1 MSINIQLKQDV
12 SFLFSSL
19 GSGAAGV
26 AGSNFLSD
34 YASIKNGSYMKLMKA
49 YYGES
54 SNDSVKNVANSKT
67 NSMNNRSKSANK
79 LTDKESKEYAKVQTT
94 SDALKES
101 ADALLAT
108 GSKSLFN
115 KVDITTKNED
125 GSETTEKGYDV
136 ERIYKAVNEF
146 VKNYN
151 SVINAVEA
159 TDSNTVLR
167 RAATMVNETV
177 SNMKSLLSM
186 GITINADNTLS
197 LDKNEF
203 MKADMSKVKTLFN
216 GSGSYAYSVS
226 AQASM
231 INFAADRELDKGTYT
246 FSGSYGSGHNSGN
259 LFNGYF

>member
-34 YASIKNGSYMKLMKA
+34 YASIKNGSYLKLMKA
-49 YYGES
+49 YYNES
-54 SNDSVKNVANSKT
+54 SNDSVKSIANSRT
-67 NSMNNRSKSANK
+67 NSSKSANK
-79 LTDKESKEYAKVQTT
+79 LTEKESKEYAKVQTAT
-94 SDALKES
+94 DALKES
-101 ADALLAT
+101 ADSLLAT

-125 GSETTEKGYDV
+125 GTETTEKGYDV
-136 ERIYKAVNEF
+136 ESIYKAVNEF

-159 TDSNTVLR
+159 TDSDTVLR

-197 LDKNEF
+197 LDKDEF

-231 INFAADRELDKGTYT
+231 INFAADRELSKGTYT
-246 FSGSYGSGHNSGN
+246 LTGSYSSGYNSGN

>member
-34 YASIKNGSYMKLMKA
+34 YASIKNGSYLKLMKA
-49 YYGES
+49 YYSES
-54 SNDSVKNVANSKT
+54 SNDSVKSIANNRT
-67 NSMNNRSKSANK
+67 NSSKSANK
-79 LTDKESKEYAKVQTT
+79 LTEKESKEYAKVQTA

-115 KVDITTKNED
+115 QVDITTKNED
-125 GSETTEKGYDV
+125 GTETTEKGYDV
-136 ERIYKAVNEF
+136 EGIYKAVNEF

-159 TDSNTVLR
+159 TDSDTVLR

-197 LDKNEF
+197 LDKDEF

-231 INFAADRELDKGTYT
+231 INFAADRELSKGTYT
-246 FSGSYGSGHNSGN
+246 LTGSYGSGYNSGN

>member
-19 GSGAAGV
+19 GSGASNV

-34 YASIKNGSYMKLMKA
+34 YASIKNGSYYKLMKA
-49 YYGES
+49 YYSES
-54 SNDSVKNVANSKT
+54 SSDSVKSI
-67 NSMNNRSKSANK
+67 ANK
-79 LTDKESKEYAKVQTT
+79 STSNSTKLTQKESKEYAQVQTS

-115 KVDITTKNED
+115 QVDITTKNED
-125 GSETTEKGYDV
+125 GTETTEKGYDV
-136 ERIYKAVNEF
+136 ESIYKAVNNF

-151 SVINAVEA
+151 SVIKAVGE
-159 TDSNTVLR
+159 TDSNSVLR
-167 RAATMVNETV
+167 RASNMMNETA
-177 SNMKSLLSM
+177 SNMKALLSM
-186 GITINADNTLS
+186 GITINSDYTLS
-197 LDKNEF
+197 LDKDAF
-203 MKADMSKVKTLFN
+203 MQADMSKVKSLFN

-231 INFAADRELDKGTYT
+231 INFAADRELSKGTAYT
-246 FSGSYGSGHNSGN
+246 FDGSYGSGFSNGN
-259 LFNGYF
+259 LFSSYF